1 MSVLTRDEVIA
12 DLRRRKATFE
22 HDFGV
27 TRIGIFGSL
36 ARGEAGE
43 DGDVDIVVEL
53 READLFSLV
62 HIKETLAE
70 DFKRTVDI
78 VSLRPGMNEFLRK
91 RIMEDAIYA

>member
-1 MSVLTRDEVIA
+1 MSPLTSDQATLE
-12 DLRRRKATFE
+12 LRKRKASFE
-22 HDFGV
+22 REFGV

-43 DGDVDIVVEL
+43 DSDVDIVVEL

-70 DFKRTVDI
+70 DFKRKVDI

-91 RIMEDAIYA
+91 RIMADAIYA